1 MAEPADLADARTPRA
16 PRTEPTTEDAE
27 VVLERLREDPELA
40 ASVAEAV
47 RGVRGALFLGD
58 DV

>member
-1 MAEPADLADARTPRA
+1 MDTRTPRDSS
-16 PRTEPTTEDAE
+16 TPTTEDAE
-27 VVLERLREDPELA
+27 VVLDRLRGDQELTSA
-40 ASVAEAV
+40 VAEAV